1 MKRYR
6 SDLEGCWSWGYKDRG
21 GRAEGEEVVEHANGV
36 FDDCLVMKERKKAV
50 FWSLEEPDYTVERSL
65 AGCPEPRNPC
75 KILRCV
81 LSPKKRV

>member
-50 FWSLEEPDYTVERSL
+50 F
-65 AGCPEPRNPC
+65 
-75 KILRCV
+75 
-81 LSPKKRV
+81 